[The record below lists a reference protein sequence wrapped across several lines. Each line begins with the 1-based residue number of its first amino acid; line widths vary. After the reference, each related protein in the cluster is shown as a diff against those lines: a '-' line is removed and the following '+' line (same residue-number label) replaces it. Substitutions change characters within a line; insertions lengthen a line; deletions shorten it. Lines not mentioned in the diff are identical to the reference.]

1 MVYKE
6 QFKATL
12 ICWLLPQSTLTEDNY
27 VYHRQWLKDTINL
40 GNSVSVLVKGS
51 HAIGAV
57 AFGAP
62 LIRTLIDVDNFF
74 VNQKITTHVAS
85 SDTQGSLLRVQESM
99 RSLTDSQA
107 GLTPDRKQQMQRDW
121 AETQP
126 TALIY

>member
-1 MVYKE
+1 M
-6 QFKATL
+6 
-12 ICWLLPQSTLTEDNY
+12 
-27 VYHRQWLKDTINL
+27 KDTINL

-126 TALIY
+126 TALITNQVLPADMPNDVVISFIDDESKTDL